1 MVLFGPK
8 RDKVTGE
15 WRRLHYNEH
24 YLYSSP
30 NIIRMIKSRVR
41 WAGYVAR
48 MGDRTVA
55 FRVLVVRPERN
66 ISVGRPRRIWE
77 NNIKM
82 DLQQV
87 GWGGGDMQWIDLARW
102 KDRWRA
108 TVNAVMNLWAPKN
121 VGNLTSWET
130 VRFSGTLINGVTQL
144 YSELHVRLER
154 VNSIDM
160 GTPKCA

>member
-87 GWGGGDMQWIDLARW
+87 GWGGGDMQWIDLAR
-102 KDRWRA
+102 
-108 TVNAVMNLWAPKN
+108 
-121 VGNLTSWET
+121 
-130 VRFSGTLINGVTQL
+130 
-144 YSELHVRLER
+144 
-154 VNSIDM
+154 
-160 GTPKCA
+160 